1 MHGQDFLPVYYLVLR
16 PDVSGRVALWRER
29 SFGEQVVLV
38 LFPKGKMAI
47 FSRLPSFPS
56 FSLEFR
62 YKLIRLREEL
72 YELYDFNLFLL
83 LLLLLLFVKMI
94 IVGRIISNFGKIL
107 SSRGIAIFLVAIVI
121 FRFFS
126 DDG

>member
-72 YELYDFNLFLL
+72 YDFNLVF
-83 LLLLLLFVKMI
+83 LLLLLFVKMI
-94 IVGRIISNFGKIL
+94 IVERIISNFGKIL

>member
-72 YELYDFNLFLL
+72 YDFNLVF
-83 LLLLLLFVKMI
+83 LLLLLFVKMI

-107 SSRGIAIFLVAIVI
+107 SSRGIVIFVVAIVI
-121 FRFFS
+121 FKFF
-126 DDG
+126 

>member
-72 YELYDFNLFLL
+72 YELYDFNLVF
-83 LLLLLLFVKMI
+83 LLLLLFVKMI
-94 IVGRIISNFGKIL
+94 IVGRIISNFRKNSL
-107 SSRGIAIFLVAIVI
+107 FERY
-121 FRFFS
+121 S
-126 DDG
+126 DIRR

>member
-72 YELYDFNLFLL
+72 YDFNLVF
-83 LLLLLLFVKMI
+83 LLLLLFVKMI

-107 SSRGIAIFLVAIVI
+107 SSRSIAIFVVEIVI

-126 DDG
+126 DNG

>member
-72 YELYDFNLFLL
+72 YDFNLVF
-83 LLLLLLFVKMI
+83 LLLLLFVKMI
-94 IVGRIISNFGKIL
+94 IVERIISNFGKIL
-107 SSRGIAIFLVAIVI
+107 SSRSIAIFVVEIVI